1 MTQMLMLNSGSGT
14 KLTMKVGMIL
24 FQLCFYVMTQLVIVF
39 TAESFHTF
47 VSLVSEFP
55 SLKEKSQFVF
65 VPGPRDPG
73 PGPILPR

>member
-1 MTQMLMLNSGSGT
+1 M
-14 KLTMKVGMIL
+14 
-24 FQLCFYVMTQLVIVF
+24 FYVTIPLVIVF

-47 VSLVSEFP
+47 VGLVSEFP

-73 PGPILPR
+73 PGPILPRWD

>member
-1 MTQMLMLNSGSGT
+1 MLVVINCIINDEGREDL
-14 KLTMKVGMIL
+14 LLQVGLI
-24 FQLCFYVMTQLVIVF
+24 IVF
-39 TAESFHTF
+39 ALESFHTF

-73 PGPILPR
+73 AGPILPR